1 MFIELDLNTSIE
13 QAVIIKK
20 APINSLNPIISLVN
34 NEADN
39 IPTTTSNANKILTLP
54 GSSISTLKN
63 INNIDG
69 RSQNIANI
77 TIQIKIGLSDNKLLD
92 IIVLLPPGIKHSNK
106 NINGTKKIVSEV
118 FCNPEVDSAKLKI
131 VNDIAHVIPAKIAIH
146 STKLEGKKNPC
157 SIPIIISNPIK
168 PNIIEIILFVVNF

>member
-1 MFIELDLNTSIE
+1 M
-13 QAVIIKK
+13 
-20 APINSLNPIISLVN
+20 
-34 NEADN
+34 
-39 IPTTTSNANKILTLP
+39 TLP

-157 SIPIIISNPIK
+157 LIPIIISNPIK